1 MSLPQWIPRRSDT
14 QGLGLAVA
22 LGGIAHVIVS
32 TLPPSPY
39 LSDVLVALVLGTL
52 VLNTPLRLL
61 LRLGLPG
68 AEREPDAYAPGLR
81 FCGKW
86 VLRLGI
92 IAMGLKVQT
101 SFFGGMELALI
112 AGVAI
117 AALPSAFF
125 VAQTLG
131 AMLGLRRPLT
141 DLLAAGTMIC
151 GASAV
156 TAVAPISRSHRD
168 EQGVAIAVM
177 FLFSVAAMLCFR
189 PIAVALDLDPS
200 FAGIWSGLSV
210 NDLSS
215 AIAVGAQMG
224 GAGGVMAAAAK
235 STRILMLAPTLVM
248 FSLIRREGQP
258 KEQQASF
265 LEHLPRYVLGYVGL
279 AVVRALGDRFVG
291 DAAAWAA
298 LLAADEFVVDLA
310 MSMVAAGIGL
320 HLSLHAL
327 FASGSRAVLVGGATA
342 MTIAGLS
349 LAMITLASRGAQ
361 AAAALVGGAGLVTSA
376 LAHRLATSKSKE
388 ERALRVRFE
397 RGSPLSLAETTHV
410 LNSLETEGALDDA
423 ALHKIIHQLHPAIG
437 ELIPVRNSPL
447 PHGKG
452 CRWLTY
458 WEGKSGWAL
467 VALAREP
474 GSATPIHAHPHRLL
488 GKAIEGM
495 LEELTFDEIDARSYK
510 LRTRKV
516 LGHNELVE
524 TPGISW
530 LHLVR
535 AVGDRPAIDLQ
546 LRGPETGTPGRRLR
560 TRVDPLSLSIGAT
573 FEAELE
579 IDDRP
584 GQGGEGASVGR
595 PPPSE
600 APAAP

>member
-1 MSLPQWIPRRSDT
+1 MSLPQWIPRRTDAH
-14 QGLGLAVA
+14 GLALA
-22 LGGIAHVIVS
+22 LAVGGIAHVVIRA
-32 TLPPSPY
+32 LPASPY
-39 LSDVLVALVLGTL
+39 LSDVLAALVLGAL
-52 VLNTPLRLL
+52 ILNTPLRHV
-61 LRLGLPG
+61 LRLELPG

-112 AGVAI
+112 LGVAA

-131 AMLGLRRPLT
+131 ALFGLRRPLT

-177 FLFSVAAMLCFR
+177 FLFSVVAMLCFR
-189 PIAVALDLDPS
+189 PIALALGLNPS
-200 FAGIWSGLSV
+200 FAGIWSGLAV

-215 AIAVGAQMG
+215 AIAVGAQMS

-248 FSLIRREGQP
+248 FSLIRREGRP
-258 KEQQASF
+258 KQAETSF
-265 LEHLPRYVLGYVGL
+265 FEHLPRYVLGYAGL
-279 AVVRALGDRFVG
+279 AVLRALGDRFVG
-291 DAAAWAA
+291 DAAAWSA
-298 LLAADEFVVDLA
+298 LLIFDKIVVDLA

-320 HLSLHAL
+320 HLSWQSL
-327 FASGSRAVLVGGATA
+327 FASGARAVLVGGGTA
-342 MTIAGLS
+342 LTIAGVS
-349 LAMITLASRGAQ
+349 LAMITLAARGAQ
-361 AAAALVGGAGLVTSA
+361 AAAALVGGVVLTTSA
-376 LAHRLATSKSKE
+376 LAHRIATSKSKE
-388 ERALRVRFE
+388 DRALLVRFE
-397 RGSPLSLAETTHV
+397 RGSPLSLAETTRV
-410 LNSLETEGALDDA
+410 LDSLEAEGALDDG
-423 ALHKIIHQLHPAIG
+423 ALRKIIHQLHPAIG

-495 LEELTFDEIDARSYK
+495 LEELTFDEIDARSFK

-524 TPGISW
+524 TPGLSW

-546 LRGPETGTPGRRLR
+546 LRGPEDGTPGRRLS
-560 TRVDPLSLSIGAT
+560 TKVDPLSLAIGAT
-573 FEAELE
+573 FEGELE

-595 PPPSE
+595 PPP
-600 APAAP
+600 ALTATP